1 MPCFVGAEPSTG
13 EFGDGAEEGSVS
25 CDGGDRMSCD
35 GGGTERDGGLLMES
49 PEASTSG
56 AVSTGVG
63 GTVKHQPVTF
73 NPHGGSVL
81 SLKVSLHIHV
91 HCAIF

>member
-1 MPCFVGAEPSTG
+1 MPCSVHVGAEPSTG
-13 EFGDGAEEGSVS
+13 EFGDGAKEGSAS
-25 CDGGDRMSCD
+25 CDGGDRVSC
-35 GGGTERDGGLLMES
+35 GGGGAERDGASLMES

-56 AVSTGVG
+56 AVSTGVN

-81 SLKVSLHIHV
+81 SLKVNLHV
-91 HCAIF
+91 HVQV